1 MLVYVCVRA
10 REHVCMHAGMCLVC
24 ARVLAQLSVHVCLR
38 VRVCACV
45 YAIEP
50 KRRARA
56 PGPDL

>member
-45 YAIEP
+45 YACMLVSQG
-50 KRRARA
+50 KHHTA
-56 PGPDL
+56 